1 MTDAETFSFHSSI
14 SIAIS
19 SAWCKLCRT
28 IFHLKIKKWSPLW
41 LLYPHHVGSYA
52 ELSALHVPVCCCNHG
67 RPPIQQWWRGIK
79 AVQTGSP
86 IIKIEITSFSE
97 VKSTALPVP
106 SPFWYMR
113 LPAQKETFQKFH
125 ALLLIKNFW
134 RSLIHLH
141 IYFQS
146 LGIKFLQDMNIYKFC
161 QGWDKKPDGEEE
173 SLWKK
178 FTRRSLTKAHLLVIV
193 LDMRR

>member
-86 IIKIEITSFSE
+86 IIKIENIFWGKINCFASPKPILIYEASSSKRNFSKIPRIITYQEFLKKSHSF
-97 VKSTALPVP
+97 TYLFPV
-106 SPFWYMR
+106 
-113 LPAQKETFQKFH
+113 
-125 ALLLIKNFW
+125 IGN
-134 RSLIHLH
+134 
-141 IYFQS
+141 
-146 LGIKFLQDMNIYKFC
+146 
-161 QGWDKKPDGEEE
+161 
-173 SLWKK
+173 
-178 FTRRSLTKAHLLVIV
+178 
-193 LDMRR
+193 